1 MSIWK
6 RMRDITVATL
16 NERLESAE
24 DPVRMLDH
32 YLAGMREQLRQSE
45 RLHQQCAIHA
55 NSLRQ
60 QYLTALETKEKR
72 ESQALLALKAGEDN
86 MARIVLHE
94 KMQAEE
100 RCEQFK
106 KLYEQTKESLTDME
120 DQLAELRS
128 DYEEAA
134 SKRSYYMARMESARL
149 QHRMNARMNA
159 MGGSMPQV
167 YNRIDER
174 VTDMELEAR
183 SMRDLRR
190 MTQEG
195 AYNPGYGQGHPELEQ
210 ELENLRKKLK
220 GEG

>member
-16 NERLESAE
+16 NERLEAAE

-32 YLAGMREQLRQSE
+32 YLAGMRDQLRQSE

-60 QYLTALETKEKR
+60 QYLNALEIKEKR
-72 ESQALLALKAGEDN
+72 ESQAILALKAGEDN
-86 MARIVLHE
+86 MARIILQE

-106 KLYEQTKESLTDME
+106 GLYEQSKESLTEME
-120 DQLAELRS
+120 EQIAELRV

-134 SKRSYYMARMESARL
+134 SKRSYYIARMESARL
-149 QHRMNARMNA
+149 QHRMNARMNT
-159 MGGSMPQV
+159 MGGNMPRV
-167 YNRIDER
+167 YDRINEH

-195 AYNPGYGQGHPELEQ
+195 TYNSGYGQGHPGLEQ
-210 ELENLRKKLK
+210 ELENLRNKLK
-220 GEG
+220 GEE